1 MTKLVVLVLAT
12 LIFVGPVSWA
22 KENNESTIKLS
33 SPLPNLNKLLQQK
46 GLPLKLRSLP
56 LPDNHPQKKTV
67 MKISLEGTKEKID
80 LAITFSLKFGW
91 LKSVSY
97 QIVIIDQPL
106 ETKDGLKF
114 GNISEV
120 RLYFYNNTGQN
131 QYGWAT
137 TTKKGSYFSGP
148 EKSLPAA
155 MLADLQR
162 IYDLA
167 IIALAHQD
175 NDSIHQV
182 IHQLELETFF
192 QKHQLVDKN
201 DIMVAPQG
209 DARWQLNIKDLLS
222 P

>member
-1 MTKLVVLVLAT
+1 MTYKSNQSMTKLVVLVLAT

-209 DARWQLNIKDLLS
+209 DAR
-222 P
+222 

>member
-1 MTKLVVLVLAT
+1 MTYKSNQSMTKLVVLVLAT
-12 LIFVGPVSWA
+12 LIFVGPVSGA
-22 KENNESTIKLS
+22 KENNESIIKLS

-148 EKSLPAA
+148 EKSLPPA

-209 DARWQLNIKDLLS
+209 DAR
-222 P
+222 